1 MGRGDKRGRGWSSR
15 AGEKGQGSGRAGG
28 PTKVAERRKGHGG
41 PPGIPQQSPS
51 PTSLVRSCPLGPVP
65 AASGSGD
72 LVRGGGAPRDADA
85 DPGPAPARL
94 CPARPSPVWLGLLP
108 APGFPGLRDEGRD
121 NHSGTQKPQGPSL
134 QKQMIGSQRGPV
146 PPPAGL
152 HWQPPKGRFSP
163 ATARRPRYK
172 TSIGPA
178 PWGGWTEERGKAG
191 AGGGPSGCWAGPG
204 EGLCADRPDRRMRR
218 KAGARGG
225 PSW

>member
-163 ATARRPRYK
+163 ATARRPRKLFPTLRAVKNLLKYP
-172 TSIGPA
+172 TFM
-178 PWGGWTEERGKAG
+178 
-191 AGGGPSGCWAGPG
+191 PG
-204 EGLCADRPDRRMRR
+204 EYPRAGSPLLAKLDTRPSSLA
-218 KAGARGG
+218 KA
-225 PSW
+225 